1 MAAFSELSPY
11 APPMSE
17 SPASSDNGVPVNAI
31 HVGNGIVLIIA
42 RILQGFS
49 SERLQIGNFS
59 EAEVTR

>member
-1 MAAFSELSPY
+1 
-11 APPMSE
+11 MSE
-17 SPASSDNGVPVNAI
+17 SPASSGNGVPLNGVPVNAI

-49 SERLQIGNFS
+49 SERLQIGNFD